1 ETTFHSSS
9 LFLAWRFLWCTRKKV
24 TSKGLLEFP
33 RWGKRLRPAGPVY
46 PSNDEPSALLY
57 TSVALCGIFGGVKFV
72 SVFGCVRVR
81 VAFAAK
87 PLHSLFSEATYR
99 IEGRRGT
106 IFLTLVIRG
115 CQNPGIE
122 VQR

>member
-1 ETTFHSSS
+1 MS
-9 LFLAWRFLWCTRKKV
+9 LP
-24 TSKGLLEFP
+24 KGCLNSQDAVNDYRQQYLFTKIMTGCLHFYI
-33 RWGKRLRPAGPVY
+33 RASRYAGY
-46 PSNDEPSALLY
+46 L
-57 TSVALCGIFGGVKFV
+57 GRVKFV
-72 SVFGCVRVR
+72 SVFGCARVR
-81 VAFAAK
+81 VALAAK
-87 PLHSLFSEATYR
+87 PLQSLFSEATYR